1 MEGQLIKQSHLRYI
15 VLLLVAS
22 VTLLWCPVRSVTF
35 AQDLTQ
41 IESAD
46 GKKKAYYAVG
56 DEFLTTGLDL
66 INQYWSEIAKT
77 RKHLLLGHLDNY
89 LPIALKSLDH
99 EPAEAMMHSFAD
111 YFFAAR
117 NPNTGLIPFS
127 YDSWLDKS
135 QTMRTKN
142 KQPVALIAKAVEIC
156 QWFPE
161 DLNLQNECV
170 DLAADT
176 IKHFDGEGRSSL
188 PTMPNHRVDF
198 NSGNNSGLWGWVDVQ
213 TGGEPRILLTLTQDY
228 GAVANS
234 LAYLSQKIGN
244 PQLMQWA
251 DQKLE
256 FVWQNRMN
264 EQLPLLNEQFIPTKA
279 LLRPEE
285 MSSDTD
291 TLYYVRQLFNL
302 YKLTEKEKYRDW
314 AIAVTNLW
322 YEKAWNEQ
330 WGHFIRKLNP
340 DGTPA
345 VNTLY
350 GDGKYNTLYILV
362 HAYEVTQNPKYLDYF
377 KQAWNN
383 LLQLGQNGF
392 VPEYIKQGKMVE
404 EHGLDKQQTIF
415 LDLLVAA
422 YEASGDRE
430 ILDAAEDL
438 GQRII
443 AEGESVMRM
452 EGGQAG
458 NAFLRLA
465 LARQKIRR
473 LEVTLANKNI
483 PLRIEQD
490 DTKVL
495 EVIVPAEV
503 AVVYLPEG
511 LYKLEVGEEF
521 SQTKNII
528 LDRNKKEKM
537 FWTKINSQ

>member
-66 INQYWSEIAKT
+66 IDRYWSEIAKT
-77 RKHLLLGHLDNY
+77 GKHLLRGHLDNY

-99 EPAEAMMHSFAD
+99 EPAEAMMRSFAD
-111 YFFAAR
+111 YFFTAR
-117 NPNTGLIPFS
+117 NPNTGLIPYS
-127 YDSWLDKS
+127 YDSWLDPS
-135 QTMRTKN
+135 QTMRTYN
-142 KQPVALIAKAVEIC
+142 KQPVALISKGVEFC

-161 DLNLQNECV
+161 DQNLQDYCL
-170 DLAADT
+170 DLAEDT
-176 IKHFDGEGRSSL
+176 IVHFDGKRQSDL
-188 PTMPNHRVDF
+188 PTIPNHLIDF
-198 NSGNNSGLWGWVDVQ
+198 NSDNKSNSGLWGWVDVE
-213 TGGEPRILLTLTQDY
+213 TGNEPRISLTLIQDY
-228 GAVANS
+228 GAVANG
-234 LAYLSQKIGN
+234 LAYLSGQTAN

-251 DQKLE
+251 DRKLE

-264 EQLPLLNEQFIPTKA
+264 EHLPVLNEQFLPSKG
-279 LLRPEE
+279 LLRAEE

-291 TLYYVRQLFNL
+291 TLYYVRQLFEL
-302 YKLTEKEKYRDW
+302 YELTGEQKYRDW

-322 YEKAWNEQ
+322 YEKAWNEE

-362 HAYEVTQNPKYLDYF
+362 HAYEVTQDPKYLDRF

-383 LLQLGQNGF
+383 LLQMGNRGL
-392 VPEYIKQGKMVE
+392 VPKYIKQGKMVE
-404 EHGLDKQQTIF
+404 EYGLDKQQSIF

-422 YEASGDRE
+422 YEVSGDQE
-430 ILDAAEDL
+430 ILEAAEDL
-438 GQRII
+438 GKRII
-443 AEGESVMRM
+443 EEGEEVMRI
-452 EGGQAG
+452 EGSQAG

-473 LEVTLANKNI
+473 LEVTLGKTNM
-483 PLRIEQD
+483 PLRLKQD
-490 DTKVL
+490 DKRVL

-511 LYKLEVGEEF
+511 AYELEVGKEGF
-521 SQTKNII
+521 SRTKNIM
-528 LDRNKKEKM
+528 LDRNKNENM
-537 FWTKINSQ
+537 F

>member
-77 RKHLLLGHLDNY
+77 GKHLLLGHLDNY

-142 KQPVALIAKAVEIC
+142 KQPVALIAKGVEIC
-156 QWFPE
+156 QWFPD
-161 DLNLQNECV
+161 DLNLQKECV
-170 DLAADT
+170 DLAVDT
-176 IKHFDGEGRSSL
+176 ITHFDGEGWSGL

-198 NSGNNSGLWGWVDVQ
+198 NSGNISGLWGWVDVQ
-213 TGGEPRILLTLTQDY
+213 TGGEPSILLTLTHDY
-228 GAVANS
+228 GAVANA

-244 PQLMQWA
+244 PQLMQWV

-256 FVWQNRMN
+256 FVWQNRIN
-264 EQLPLLNEQFIPTKA
+264 EQLPLLNEQFILTKA

-302 YKLTEKEKYRDW
+302 YKRTGKEKYRDW

-322 YEKAWNEQ
+322 YEKAWNEE

-362 HAYEVTQNPKYLDYF
+362 HAYEVTQDPKYLDRF

-383 LLQLGQNGF
+383 LLQMGNRGL

-404 EHGLDKQQTIF
+404 EYGLDKQQSIF
-415 LDLLVAA
+415 LDLLAAA
-422 YEASGDRE
+422 YEVSGDQE
-430 ILDAAEDL
+430 ILEAAEDL
-438 GQRII
+438 GKRII

-452 EGGQAG
+452 EGSQAG

-473 LEVTLANKNI
+473 LEVTLGETNM
-483 PLRIEQD
+483 PLRLKQND
-490 DTKVL
+490 KKVL

-511 LYKLEVGEEF
+511 AYELEVGKEGF
-521 SQTKNII
+521 SLTKNIM
-528 LDRNKKEKM
+528 LDRNKNENM
-537 FWTKINSQ
+537 F